1 MQPAL
6 SQVQL
11 KLEQRLPYRLVLQ
24 MQDLYHL
31 TGPDWEP
38 QKLRSFQFI
47 QQSHLDQVLQEC
59 SSVLWKS
66 KNPSDSV

>member
-31 TGPDWEP
+31 TGPD
-38 QKLRSFQFI
+38 
-47 QQSHLDQVLQEC
+47 
-59 SSVLWKS
+59 
-66 KNPSDSV
+66 